1 MSNAVQQISDMMF
14 RYAELFDTGQF
25 DEFAALFEHG
35 QWHKA
40 EPGAAAAREWI
51 TDNVR
56 LYDGLTRT
64 KHVTTNVIV
73 DVDEDAGTATASA
86 YVTIFQALPD
96 FPLQPIFSGRYQD
109 RLTRTVG
116 GWHWT
121 ERRVLGELY
130 GDIPVTSVTHRPVA
144 PDEDAGAGRHRAR
157 RAPPGRGRRA
167 GQSPLTRQPGTKETR
182 WTLMCSD

>member
-1 MSNAVQQISDMMF
+1 MSDAVKQISDLMF

-64 KHVTTNVIV
+64 KHVTTNVV
-73 DVDEDAGTATASA
+73 VNVDEDAGTATASA

-109 RLTRTVG
+109 RLTRNG
-116 GWHWT
+116 
-121 ERRVLGELY
+121 RRVALGRTS
-130 GDIPVTSVTHRPVA
+130 GDQRAVRRHLPSRPLRTTRWRRMKTLVLGGVGFVGRRLVEVA
-144 PDEDAGAGRHRAR
+144 ALARAR
-157 RAPPGRGRRA
+157 
-167 GQSPLTRQPGTKETR
+167 
-182 WTLMCSD
+182 